1 MKTAKRNSTQDS
13 KSLIQR
19 MKERNNKDKSRR
31 MNMTFYKEDNDG
43 LIKNPVYKLSQ
54 RNLKQLEAQQPK
66 QNNSVMIQ
74 IGPNSV
80 KG

>member
-19 MKERNNKDKSRR
+19 MKERNNKDKSKR

-54 RNLKQLEAQQPK
+54 RNLKQLEAQPPK
-66 QNNSVMIQ
+66 QNNSVMVQ

>member
-74 IGPNSV
+74 IGPSSV